1 MKTQIKKATLK
12 DAREISNLIRET
24 IKKVNDKGFTKKQ
37 LKAWYDHNSVKT
49 IRKNIQ
55 EKNVF
60 IALEKEKIIGTINFQ
75 KGSIAGMFVKYNK
88 LGKGIGKKLLAY
100 IEKFAKKEGIKK
112 LELKSSP
119 FAYEFYKNQ
128 GFKPSKKVKVSCA
141 GCLSEKGMVKKL
153 K

>member
-1 MKTQIKKATLK
+1 MKIKKATLK
-12 DAREISNLIRET
+12 DAGKISSLIRQT

-37 LKAWYDHNSVKT
+37 LKAWYNHNSVKT
-49 IRKNIQ
+49 IRKNIK

-75 KGSIAGMFVKYNK
+75 KGSIAGMFVKHNQ
-88 LGKGIGKKLLAY
+88 LRKGVGKKLLSHV
-100 IEKFAKKEGIKK
+100 EKFAKKQNIKR

-119 FAYEFYKNQ
+119 FAYEFYKSK

-141 GCLSEKGMVKKL
+141 GCLPEMGMEKRL

>member
-1 MKTQIKKATLK
+1 MKIKKATLK
-12 DAREISNLIRET
+12 DARKISSLIRQT

-37 LKAWYDHNSVKT
+37 LKAWYGHNSVKT
-49 IRKNIQ
+49 ISKNIR

-88 LGKGIGKKLLAY
+88 LRKGVGKKLLDY
-100 IEKFAKKEGIKK
+100 VEKFAKKQNIKR

-119 FAYEFYKNQ
+119 FAYEFYKSK
-128 GFKPSKKVKVSCA
+128 GFKLSKKVKVSCA
-141 GCLSEKGMVKKL
+141 ECSSEMGMEKKL